1 MGVGGGVGMDKLP
14 WTDLVL
20 AAKKNNFMTKR
31 LVLFKAHPTNETDRT
46 KPEKL

>member
-1 MGVGGGVGMDKLP
+1 MDKLP
-14 WTDLVL
+14 CTYLVL